1 MSVATVKMSSKGQIV
16 IPQEILNELHASGGT
31 IFAVIGSK
39 DSVVLK
45 KALSKED
52 LIKGLGSFA
61 KDSRKRLKA
70 KGVKV
75 SDIPAI
81 VTKCRKG
88 IDKSCFRYKHP
99 SPVYPMEQ

>member
-16 IPQEILNELHASGGT
+16 IPQEIRNELHASGGT

-45 KALSKED
+45 KVEAPSKED
-52 LIKGLGSFA
+52 LIKELGAFA
-61 KDSRKRLKA
+61 KDGRKRLKA
-70 KGVKV
+70 NGVKV

-81 VTKCRKG
+81 VAKRRTRN
-88 IDKSCFRYKHP
+88 
-99 SPVYPMEQ
+99 